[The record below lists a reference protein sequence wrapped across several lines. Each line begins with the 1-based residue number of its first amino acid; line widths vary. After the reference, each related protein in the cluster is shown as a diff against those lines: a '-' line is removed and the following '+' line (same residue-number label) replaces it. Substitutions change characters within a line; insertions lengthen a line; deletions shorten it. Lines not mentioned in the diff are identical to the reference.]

1 MQNYDG
7 KALRTVWEGQ
17 EPAHITQMIKQA
29 YAGDTDA
36 EEEFL
41 PMVYQEL
48 KIIAA
53 QQRRIQ
59 GKSPEMLNTTAVVN
73 EAWLRLHKHGQ
84 NYENRYH
91 FLAVAATAM
100 RQLLIDEARKQL
112 QQKRGAGKAVQVS
125 LGNNLSIEDQAAW
138 MVSLDQALTQLGDYK
153 PRLKDVFQL
162 RFFAGLTEN
171 EIAKALHVSPST
183 VRRDWIK
190 AKALLS
196 TAF

>member
-1 MQNYDG
+1 MQ
-7 KALRTVWEGQ
+7 KADKKTFRTVREGQ
-17 EPAHITQMIKQA
+17 DPAQITQMINQA
-29 YAGDTDA
+29 YAGDTDV

-41 PMVYQEL
+41 TLIYQEL
-48 KIIAA
+48 KTIAA

-59 GKSPEMLNTTAVVN
+59 GKPSEMLNTTAVVN
-73 EAWLRLHKHGQ
+73 EAWLRLHQHEQ

-112 QQKRGAGKAVQVS
+112 QQKRGAGKAIQVT
-125 LGNNLSIEDQAAW
+125 LNDGLSIEDQAVW
-138 MVSLDQALTQLGDYK
+138 LVSLDQALTQLGEYK

-162 RFFAGLTEN
+162 RFFAGLTED
-171 EIAKALHVSPST
+171 EISKALKISPST

-196 TAF
+196 TIF